1 MSDPTV
7 STTTT
12 AHAAHHDD
20 AVPLFGVMAEFENEV
35 DCVAGA
41 QRMYDLGYRV
51 MDGYTPFP
59 VHGLD
64 DAIGRRRTRLPYLV
78 FAAGLAGA
86 VGGFMMQAVTASEL
100 YAVNIAGRPYV
111 AWPMFVPITF
121 ELTILCASLT
131 AVFAMIGL
139 NGLPQPYHPV
149 FNVPS
154 FERASSHAFF
164 VCVESTDPAFDVEK
178 VKADFANTPARD
190 VHEVP
195 E

>member
-1 MSDPTV
+1 MSDATTV
-7 STTTT
+7 TT
-12 AHAAHHDD
+12 AHHHHD
-20 AVPLFGVMAEFENEV
+20 APAPLFGVMAEFENEA

-41 QRMYDLGYRV
+41 RRMYELGYRQ

-78 FAAGLAGA
+78 FGAGLTGA
-86 VGGFMMQAVTASEL
+86 VAGFMMQAATAAEL
-100 YAVNIAGRPYV
+100 YQVNIAGRPYV

-121 ELTILCASLT
+121 ELTILLASLT

-164 VCVESTDPAFDVEK
+164 VCVESTDPAFDAEK
-178 VKADFANTPARD
+178 VKADFANTPAKA